1 MRDTPVAQAIRRA
14 VDTFPDGLAVQ
25 TSDGALTYR
34 EFGAAAQR
42 LADRLDTVVGP
53 RGFVGVDGTRGAG
66 AIVAMVAAL
75 WAERPFVVVDPRD
88 SEASTEKKF
97 AALDVEAVT
106 AYPDGTGAVDLV
118 PRTGRARR
126 SRPAPDAADAAS
138 RETPWEVKEQ
148 LAYAVFTSGS
158 TGEAKCVLVAAE
170 ALAPMVADH
179 VRRLHV
185 GPGCRT
191 LQFARLTFDGCVT
204 EILWTLTS
212 GACLVV
218 VGESALTP
226 GTELAATLGT
236 HRITHLKTTP
246 FALTETRPPENSSL
260 VHVINGGGPCR
271 QAVVQRWSAVAAF
284 HNAYGLTETTVCNL
298 LTPPLDAADCHD
310 GVPLGDV
317 VGDCDYALVPPRPA
331 SDAPHAPLGDVQ
343 DTVHDSV
350 HDSEQDA
357 VRGELVVLG
366 RSVGVGYLT
375 DDGVVRFRDADGRP
389 VYHTGDV
396 VERRGSDLF
405 YVERLDRR
413 LKVRG
418 YRIDPGEIEAVACR
432 LPSVRE
438 AVVLAEP
445 VSGADHGDGTA
456 AEVLACYYV
465 GDADPRDLRAHLE
478 SVVERY
484 KVPSIVQRVERMP
497 YTPNGKVDRDALRRG
512 REARRSAES
521 PGDGAGDGAGAPRT
535 AGDEV
540 LGLVR
545 ELTGVENVRAEDNFF
560 EIGGDSATTL
570 QLVGKLRELG
580 WAEAGVRDVLR
591 AENLG
596 ALVDRLPTGTV

>member
-1 MRDTPVAQAIRRA
+1 MRDTPVAQALRWA
-14 VDTFPDGLAVQ
+14 VDTFADRLAVQ
-25 TSDGALTYR
+25 TPDGALTYR
-34 EFGAAAQR
+34 ELGAAAQH

-53 RGFVGVDGTRGAG
+53 RGFVGIDGTRGAG
-66 AIVAMVAAL
+66 PIVAMVASL

-106 AYPDGTGAVDLV
+106 AYPKTGIDGTAGPGAVDVV
-118 PRTGRARR
+118 PRPGR
-126 SRPAPDAADAAS
+126 SRPAPDAAGAGS
-138 RETPWEVKEQ
+138 RETPWTVGER

-179 VRRLHV
+179 VRRLEV

-191 LQFARLTFDGCVT
+191 LQFARLTFDGCIT

-218 VGESALTP
+218 VGEAALTP
-226 GTELAATLGT
+226 GTELAATLDT
-236 HRITHLKTTP
+236 YRITHLKTTP
-246 FALTETRPPENSSL
+246 FALTETRPPDDCSL
-260 VHVINGGGPCR
+260 AHVINGGGPCR

-298 LTPPLDAADCHD
+298 LTAPLDPAECRD

-317 VGDCDYALVPPRPA
+317 VGDCDYVLGESP
-331 SDAPHAPLGDVQ
+331 DTPH
-343 DTVHDSV
+343 DT
-350 HDSEQDA
+350 
-357 VRGELVVLG
+357 VRGELVIRGL
-366 RSVGVGYLT
+366 SVGVGYLT
-375 DDGVVRFRDADGRP
+375 DGGIVRFRDADGRP
-389 VYHTGDV
+389 VYRTGDV
-396 VERRGSDLF
+396 VERRGNALF

-418 YRIDPGEIEAVACR
+418 YRIDPGEIEAVACG

-438 AVVLAEP
+438 AVLLAES
-445 VSGADHGDGTA
+445 VSGADDGDGSS

-484 KVPSIVQRVERMP
+484 KVPSVVKRVERMP
-497 YTPNGKVDRDALRRG
+497 YTPNGKVDREALRRG
-512 REARRSAES
+512 REAAE
-521 PGDGAGDGAGAPRT
+521 PEGGAPRT
-535 AGDEV
+535 ARDEV

-545 ELTGVENVRAEDNFF
+545 ELTGIDNVRAEDNFF

-570 QLVGKLRELG
+570 LLVGRLRELG

>member
-1 MRDTPVAQAIRRA
+1 MRDTLVAQAIRWA
-14 VDTFPDGLAVQ
+14 VDTFPDSLAVL
-25 TSDGALTYR
+25 TPDGALTYR

-66 AIVAMVAAL
+66 PIIAMVASL

-88 SEASTEKKF
+88 SEASTRKKF

-106 AYPDGTGAVDLV
+106 TYPDGTGGTAGLGAVDVV
-118 PRTGRARR
+118 PRPGRVRR
-126 SRPAPDAADAAS
+126 PRPAPDTAGAES
-138 RETPWEVKEQ
+138 RETPWEAKEQ

-158 TGEAKCVLVAAE
+158 TGEAKCVLIAAE

-179 VRRLHV
+179 VRLLEV
-185 GPGCRT
+185 GPGRRT

-218 VGESALTP
+218 VGEPALTP
-226 GTELAATLGT
+226 GTELAATLDT
-236 HRITHLKTTP
+236 YRITHLKTTP
-246 FALTETRPPENSSL
+246 FALTETRPSETSSL
-260 VHVINGGGPCR
+260 LHVINGGGPCR

-298 LTPPLDAADCHD
+298 LTPPLDPARCRD

-317 VGDCDYALVPPRPA
+317 VGDCDYTLDASRPA
-331 SDAPHAPLGDVQ
+331 SDAPGTPLGAA
-343 DTVHDSV
+343 H
-350 HDSEQDA
+350 DA
-357 VRGELVVLG
+357 VRGELVIRG

-375 DDGVVRFRDADGRP
+375 DDGIARFRDADDQP

-396 VERRGSDLF
+396 VERRGNDLF

-432 LPSVRE
+432 LPAVRE
-438 AVVLAEP
+438 TVVLAESA
-445 VSGADHGDGTA
+445 SGTDTGEGDP

-465 GDADPRDLRAHLE
+465 GDVDPRDLRSHLE

-484 KVPSIVQRVERMP
+484 KVPSVVKRVERMP
-497 YTPNGKVDRDALRRG
+497 YTPNGKVDREALRRG
-512 REARRSAES
+512 REARE
-521 PGDGAGDGAGAPRT
+521 PGGAAPRT
-535 AGDEV
+535 TRDEV

-570 QLVGKLRELG
+570 LLVGKLRELG

>member
-1 MRDTPVAQAIRRA
+1 MRDTPVAQAIRWA
-14 VDTFPDGLAVQ
+14 VDTFPDSLAVQ
-25 TSDGALTYR
+25 DPDGALTYR
-34 EFGAAAQR
+34 EFGAAVQR
-42 LADRLDTVVGP
+42 LADRLDSVVGP
-53 RGFVGVDGTRGAG
+53 RGFVGIDGTRGAG
-66 AIVAMVAAL
+66 AVVAMVAAL

-106 AYPDGTGAVDLV
+106 TYPGGTDGPGAVDV
-118 PRTGRARR
+118 VSRPVR
-126 SRPAPDAADAAS
+126 SRPAPDASRTAG
-138 RETPWEVKEQ
+138 RETPWEIKEQ

-179 VRRLHV
+179 VRRLQT
-185 GPGCRT
+185 GPDCRT
-191 LQFARLTFDGCVT
+191 LQFARLTFDGCIT

-218 VGESALTP
+218 VGEAALTP

-246 FALTETRPPENSSL
+246 FALTETWPPKDSSL

-298 LTPPLDAADCHD
+298 LTPPLDAAECHD

-317 VGDCDYALVPPRPA
+317 VGDCDYALVPPRTA
-331 SDAPHAPLGDVQ
+331 SDAPHTPLGDVH
-343 DTVHDSV
+343 DT
-350 HDSEQDA
+350 A
-357 VRGELVVLG
+357 PGTMRGELVVRG
-366 RSVGVGYLT
+366 RSVAVGYLT
-375 DDGVVRFRDADGRP
+375 DDGIVRFRDADDRP
-389 VYHTGDV
+389 VHHTGDV
-396 VERRGSDLF
+396 VERRGNDLF

-418 YRIDPGEIEAVACR
+418 YRIDPGEIEGVACR

-438 AVVLAEP
+438 AVVLAES
-445 VSGADHGDGTA
+445 VSGTDHGDRTA
-456 AEVLACYYV
+456 AEVLACYYL
-465 GDADPRDLRAHLE
+465 GDVDPRDLRAHLE

-484 KVPSIVQRVERMP
+484 KVPSVVQRVERMP
-497 YTPNGKVDRDALRRG
+497 YTPNGKVDRDALRRD
-512 REARRSAES
+512 REARRGPE
-521 PGDGAGDGAGAPRT
+521 DEHEDGAGAPR
-535 AGDEV
+535 APGDEV

-570 QLVGKLRELG
+570 LLVGKLRELG

-596 ALVDRLPTGTV
+596 VLVDRLQTGTV

>member
-1 MRDTPVAQAIRRA
+1 MRTTLLMRDTPVAQAIRRA
-14 VDTFPDGLAVQ
+14 VDTFPDSLAVQ
-25 TSDGALTYR
+25 TPEGALTYR

-42 LADRLDTVVGP
+42 LADRLDTLVGP
-53 RGFVGVDGTRGAG
+53 RGFVGIDGTRGAG
-66 AIVAMVAAL
+66 PVVAMVAAL
-75 WAERPFVVVDPRD
+75 WADRPFVVVDPRD

-106 AYPDGTGAVDLV
+106 SYPGGPGGTAAVDLV
-118 PRTGRARR
+118 PRPVRTRR
-126 SRPAPDAADAAS
+126 PRPAPDAGAAGL
-138 RETPWEVKEQ
+138 ETPWEVKEQ

-179 VRRLHV
+179 VSRLEA

-191 LQFARLTFDGCVT
+191 LQFARLTFDGCIT

-218 VGESALTP
+218 VGEDALTP
-226 GTELAATLGT
+226 GTELAATLGGY
-236 HRITHLKTTP
+236 RITHLKTTP
-246 FALTETRPPENSSL
+246 FALTETRPPKDSAL

-298 LTPPLDAADCHD
+298 LTPALDAADCHD
-310 GVPLGDV
+310 GVPLGEI
-317 VGDCDYALVPPRPA
+317 VGDCEYALVPPGAEP
-331 SDAPHAPLGDVQ
+331 DAAPDADGGSA
-343 DTVHDSV
+343 HDP
-350 HDSEQDA
+350 E
-357 VRGELVVLG
+357 RGELVVLG

-375 DDGVVRFRDADGRP
+375 KEGIVRFRDADGRP
-389 VYHTGDV
+389 VYRTGDV
-396 VERRGSDLF
+396 VERRGGELF

-445 VSGADHGDGTA
+445 VAGTEGEGTA

-465 GDADPRDLRAHLE
+465 GEADPRELRAHLE

-484 KVPSIVQRVERMP
+484 KVPSVVKRVERMP
-497 YTPNGKVDRDALRRG
+497 YTPNGKVDREALRRS
-512 REARRSAES
+512 REAGPAPESAAVE
-521 PGDGAGDGAGAPRT
+521 GTAGAPRA

-540 LGLVR
+540 LALVR

-570 QLVGKLRELG
+570 LLVGRLRELG

-591 AENLG
+591 AENLQ

>member
-14 VDTFPDGLAVQ
+14 VDTYPDSPALQ
-25 TSDGALTYR
+25 TPQGTLTYR
-34 EFGAAAQR
+34 EFGAAVRR
-42 LADRLDTVVGP
+42 LADRLETAVGP
-53 RGFVGVDGTRGAG
+53 RGFVGIDGTRGAG
-66 AIVAMVAAL
+66 PVVAMAAAL
-75 WAERPFVVVDPRD
+75 WAGRPFVVVDPRD
-88 SEASTEKKF
+88 SEDSTRRKF

-106 AYPDGTGAVDLV
+106 AYPAGTGDPGAVDLV
-118 PRTGRARR
+118 PRPGRT
-126 SRPAPDAADAAS
+126 RPAPHTAG
-138 RETPWEVKEQ
+138 RETPSDLKEQ

-179 VRRLHV
+179 VRRLDV

-218 VGESALTP
+218 VPEDALTP
-226 GTELAATLGT
+226 GTELAATLAT
-236 HRITHLKTTP
+236 HRVTHLKTTP
-246 FALTETRPPENSSL
+246 FALTETLPPDNPSL
-260 VHVINGGGPCR
+260 RHVINGGGPCR

-298 LTPPLDAADCHD
+298 LTPPLDAARCHD
-310 GVPLGDV
+310 GVPLGDL
-317 VGDCDYALVPPRPA
+317 VGDCHYTLAPAGTPDGPP
-331 SDAPHAPLGDVQ
+331 D
-343 DTVHDSV
+343 DTHGTD
-350 HDSEQDA
+350 
-357 VRGELVVLG
+357 RGELVLHG
-366 RSVGVGYLT
+366 LSVGVGYLT
-375 DDGVVRFRDADGRP
+375 DNGIVRFRDDDGRP

-396 VERRGSDLF
+396 VERRGDDLF

-445 VSGADHGDGTA
+445 VPGTDPADGTDT
-456 AEVLACYYV
+456 EVLACYYV
-465 GDADPRDLRAHLE
+465 GDTDPRDLRAHLD

-484 KVPSIVQRVERMP
+484 KVPSVVQRVTRMP
-497 YTPNGKVDRDALRRG
+497 YTPNGKVDRDALRR
-512 REARRSAES
+512 ARTEHTA
-521 PGDGAGDGAGAPRT
+521 PGDAPRT
-535 AGDEV
+535 AGDEI
-540 LGLVR
+540 LALVR
-545 ELTGVENVRAEDNFF
+545 ELTGVDTVRAEDNFF

-570 QLVGKLRELG
+570 PLVSRLRELG
-580 WAEAGVRDVLR
+580 WADAGVRDVLR
-591 AENLG
+591 AENIA
-596 ALVDRLPTGTV
+596 ALLDRLPTGTV